1 MTILGRPAAAEALL
15 RGTLTGRRKDR
26 LHQNRGTMNQMS
38 LSEQDLATI
47 NARLI
52 TDFDG
57 QVPLDTMIR
66 LLHDYAA
73 THPHASPDMVEQ
85 ATRIKLQIHRQGPS

>member
-1 MTILGRPAAAEALL
+1 
-15 RGTLTGRRKDR
+15 
-26 LHQNRGTMNQMS
+26 MNQMS

-47 NARLI
+47 NERLI

-57 QVPLDTMIR
+57 QIPLSVMIR

-73 THPHASPDMVEQ
+73 THPDAPPDMVEQ
-85 ATRIKLQIHRQGPS
+85 ATRIKLQLYRQGLS